1 MQNSALIP
9 VWWYPFRPIFNPVP
23 HLMLNIPDF
32 MPEKIKVVNDTL
44 CERYDMPV
52 EVDHILKRD
61 KGKDLNP

>member
-1 MQNSALIP
+1 
-9 VWWYPFRPIFNPVP
+9 
-23 HLMLNIPDF
+23 MLNIPDF